1 MHIRMKDLDWNQ
13 LRAFYTTAASG
24 SLSQAA
30 RDIGLTQPTLSRQI
44 MALEA
49 SLGVTLFERIGKR
62 LILTETGHDLLE
74 HVRVMGDAALT
85 TRLSASGM
93 ATAVD
98 GKVSISA
105 TDSYAAWILPEMVE
119 RIRKEAPQI
128 TVTVVSS
135 NKFSDLR
142 RREADIALRH
152 QRPQEADLIGRLAR
166 SCSTGMYA
174 GRDWIA
180 RHGMPAT
187 PQDIAGHMIS
197 FEDTAS
203 FTAHLRGLGVP
214 VEAGDIRLISDSSI
228 VIWEMVRRG
237 MGVSVML
244 TEIAART
251 PEVVRVLP
259 DLPPFEVPLWLVTH
273 RELRTSRRIRLV
285 FDILSDELAKLS

>member
-1 MHIRMKDLDWNQ
+1 MHVRMNDLDWNQ

-62 LILTETGHDLLE
+62 LILTETGRELLE
-74 HVRVMGDAALT
+74 HVRIMGDAALT
-85 TRLSASGM
+85 TRLSASGL

-128 TVTVVSS
+128 TVTIVSS

-152 QRPQEADLIGRLAR
+152 QRPQEPDLIGRLAR
-166 SCSTGMYA
+166 SSATAMYA
-174 GRDWIA
+174 SRDWVA
-180 RHGMPAT
+180 HHGMPVA
-187 PQDIAGHMIS
+187 P
-197 FEDTAS
+197 EDVVPHLLGFDDTENY
-203 FTAHLRGLGVP
+203 TAHLRSLGVP
-214 VEAGDIRLISDSSI
+214 VETRDIRLISDSSI

-237 MGVSVML
+237 MGVCLML
-244 TEIAART
+244 KEIAGRT
-251 PEVVRVLP
+251 PEVVQILP
-259 DLPPFEVPLWLVTH
+259 ALPAFEVPLWLVTH

-285 FDILSDELAKLS
+285 FDILSDELAKLV